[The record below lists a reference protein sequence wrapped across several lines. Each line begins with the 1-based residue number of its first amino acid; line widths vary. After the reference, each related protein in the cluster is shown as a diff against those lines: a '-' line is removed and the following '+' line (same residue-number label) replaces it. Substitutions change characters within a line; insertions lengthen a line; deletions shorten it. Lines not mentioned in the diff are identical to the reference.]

1 MTITKV
7 ENIESSDDIKSND
20 DGPRNGT
27 IEINERNVENE
38 DEAIEQLSNNFS
50 RRVGLRTRKPIK
62 YTNSINLILNIYW
75 ADLFSYI

>member
-62 YTNSINLILNIYW
+62 YTK
-75 ADLFSYI
+75 

>member
-38 DEAIEQLSNNFS
+38 DEAIERCQIILVYVLES
-50 RRVGLRTRKPIK
+50 L
-62 YTNSINLILNIYW
+62 LNIQNK
-75 ADLFSYI
+75 LI